1 MTSPAFRRNQIG
13 WKSMAQGLA
22 ALLLLAVSA
31 CAPHSELKSPCHVAA
46 VSVNPDC
53 GFTPINSGTS

>member
-1 MTSPAFRRNQIG
+1 MTSSARNWNCIFLG
-13 WKSMAQGLA
+13 I
-22 ALLLLAVSA
+22 ALLSLLAVSA

-53 GFTPINSGTS
+53 NFTPINEEAV